1 MTDRSIQVHYFIVP
15 NRCSVDG
22 SDISTFFM
30 AEILPMMIPNMAILM
45 ASSAQSAE
53 PGFQIS
59 NRSEQFV
66 LKANVLSLINNLLKQ
81 DRTVI
86 TRTALPAVLHI
97 ILVEVS
103 MFLSIVVIVP
113 NLLISGTGET
123 QPTCG
128 RI

>member
-1 MTDRSIQVHYFIVP
+1 
-15 NRCSVDG
+15 
-22 SDISTFFM
+22 
-30 AEILPMMIPNMAILM
+30 MAILM

-86 TRTALPAVLHI
+86 ARTALPAVLHI
-97 ILVEVS
+97 ILVEWYWGNSANVWAHLAGAKQIIQS
-103 MFLSIVVIVP
+103 QGGFKGV
-113 NLLISGTGET
+113 NLPRLQQGLVLID
-123 QPTCG
+123 
-128 RI
+128 